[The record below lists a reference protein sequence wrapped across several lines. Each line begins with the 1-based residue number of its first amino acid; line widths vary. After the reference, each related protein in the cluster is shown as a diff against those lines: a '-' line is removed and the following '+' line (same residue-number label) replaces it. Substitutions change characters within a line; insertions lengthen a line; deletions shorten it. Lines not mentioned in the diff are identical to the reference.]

1 MKFSCS
7 IVDDLLP
14 LYLENICS
22 EDSRVALEEH
32 LQECA
37 SCREKLARMKSSDIM
52 LDVKKKESQIQIT
65 DCAKKIKRH
74 RLKVGFFAVLICI
87 FSACILSLCLLTVRD
102 MYAQANPIFFDVE
115 VGVYNLTNN
124 SLETTAR
131 DIEQYVFYTN
141 SQEISVNVQSKESVS
156 GSVMLW
162 NTAYDA
168 DWIQIANIESSGA
181 SCIFTNLSSAQRYK
195 ITCDGLDSAIITI
208 HENRKISFWISLKNV
223 LTEIFGVF
231 KQL

>member
-22 EDSRVALEEH
+22 EDSRAALEEH

-37 SCREKLARMKSSDIM
+37 SCREKLARMKSGGII

-65 DCAKKIKRH
+65 DCARKIKRH
-74 RLKVGFFAVLICI
+74 RLKVGILAVLICI

-102 MYAQANPIFFDVE
+102 MYAQTNPIIFDVE
-115 VGVYNLTNN
+115 DGVHNLTNN

-131 DIEQYVFYTN
+131 DIERYVFYTN
-141 SQEISVNVQSKESVS
+141 SQEIGVNMQSKENVS

-162 NTAYDA
+162 NVAYDA
-168 DWIQIANIESSGA
+168 DWIQIANIENGGA
-181 SCIFTNLSSAQRYK
+181 SCTFTNLSSAQRYK
-195 ITCDGLDSAIITI
+195 ITCDGLDSAVITI
-208 HENRKISFWISLKNV
+208 SENRKISFGNSLKNV
-223 LTEIFGVF
+223 LTEIFRMMR
-231 KQL
+231 